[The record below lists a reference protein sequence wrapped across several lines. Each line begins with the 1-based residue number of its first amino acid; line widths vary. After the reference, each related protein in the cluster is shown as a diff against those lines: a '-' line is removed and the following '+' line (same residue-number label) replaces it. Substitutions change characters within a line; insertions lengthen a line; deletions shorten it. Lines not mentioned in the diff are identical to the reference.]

1 MLFSN
6 KTKFILFQIRKI
18 RISFFSIKRRKE
30 KRFYFKTQLQNLEK
44 FSFLN
49 LYLEILLKLHKSG
62 EFHIGKCYGFINK
75 KGAVFLFFLI
85 FI

>member
-1 MLFSN
+1 M
-6 KTKFILFQIRKI
+6 TPG
-18 RISFFSIKRRKE
+18 
-30 KRFYFKTQLQNLEK
+30 QLQNLEK